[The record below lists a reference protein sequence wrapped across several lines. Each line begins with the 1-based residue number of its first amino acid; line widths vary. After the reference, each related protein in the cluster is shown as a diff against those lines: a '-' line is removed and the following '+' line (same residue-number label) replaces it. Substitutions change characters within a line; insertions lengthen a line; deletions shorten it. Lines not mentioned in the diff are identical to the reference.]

1 MPKKNFYKNYFEIF
15 KSKISFSEEIL
26 KKIEKIKKIIMN
38 VKKNNKKILI
48 FGNGGSAAIASH
60 FSIDCNNMLK
70 IRCLNFNEA
79 SILTCYSNDY
89 GYENWVKKALE
100 QFSEKG
106 DLAIFISSS
115 GESKNMI
122 NGSSFLKNRG
132 VKTVTLTGF
141 NQKNSLQKS
150 GGINIW
156 INSNIYNFI
165 ENSHQLILL
174 SIMDSLS
181 NIKIK

>member
-15 KSKISFSEEIL
+15 KSKISFSEEIFG
-26 KKIEKIKKIIMN
+26 KIKKVEKLILN
-38 VKKNNKKILI
+38 VKRNNKKILI

-60 FSIDCNNMLK
+60 FSIDCNNKLK
-70 IRCLNFNEA
+70 VRCLNFNEA

-100 QFSEKG
+100 QFSENG

-122 NGSSFLKNRG
+122 NGSKYLEKKRIS
-132 VKTVTLTGF
+132 TVTLTGF
-141 NQKNSLQKS
+141 NKKNSLQKF

-156 INSNIYNFI
+156 INSNIYNFV

-174 SIMDSLS
+174 SIIDSLS

>member
-1 MPKKNFYKNYFEIF
+1 MSDINFLKDYFNNLKRLIDNEKYFENLV
-15 KSKISFSEEIL
+15 KVKDIL
-26 KKIEKIKKIIMN
+26 KKTHSEGKKTM
-38 VKKNNKKILI
+38 I

-89 GYENWVKKALE
+89 GYENWVIKALE

>member
-1 MPKKNFYKNYFEIF
+1 MTW
-15 KSKISFSEEIL
+15 
-26 KKIEKIKKIIMN
+26 
-38 VKKNNKKILI
+38 
-48 FGNGGSAAIASH
+48 
-60 FSIDCNNMLK
+60 
-70 IRCLNFNEA
+70 R
-79 SILTCYSNDY
+79 
-89 GYENWVKKALE
+89 KKALE

-122 NGSSFLKNRG
+122 NGSRFSKSKG
-132 VKTVTLTGF
+132 IKTVTLTGF
-141 NQKNSLQKS
+141 KQKNSLQKC

-165 ENSHQLILL
+165 ENLHQLILL
-174 SIMDSLS
+174 SITDSLS